1 MATLLRQLQTRVA
14 TVTEVVSKYNKQ
26 VLEKNKHYIA
36 DHPTVEK
43 CQASVVTLIIVVFDL
58 KRTSHARNQ
67 QQFFLLINRK
77 IVLFYAGCCA
87 TSCCDP
93 KPTEES
99 MHRLIYA

>member
-43 CQASVVTLIIVVFDL
+43 CQASVATLIIVFDF
-58 KRTSHARNQ
+58 KRTSHAGNQ
-67 QQFFLLINRK
+67 QQFF
-77 IVLFYAGCCA
+77 Y
-87 TSCCDP
+87 
-93 KPTEES
+93 
-99 MHRLIYA
+99 